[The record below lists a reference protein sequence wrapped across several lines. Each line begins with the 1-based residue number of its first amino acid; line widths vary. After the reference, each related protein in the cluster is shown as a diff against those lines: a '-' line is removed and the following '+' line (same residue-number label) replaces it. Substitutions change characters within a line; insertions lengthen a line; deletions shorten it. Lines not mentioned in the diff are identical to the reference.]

1 MREVKESFKSWEKF
15 RNTCN
20 SYNLQVESR
29 RKLSKVVKVEKSRE
43 KLTRVDIS
51 WQKLTK
57 VGKSWQNLI
66 KVGKVDKSWKK

>member
-29 RKLSKVVKVEKSRE
+29 RKLSKVVKIEKSRE
-43 KLTRVDIS
+43 KLTRVDKS
-51 WQKLTK
+51 RQKLTKVYKGWQKLTK
-57 VGKSWQNLI
+57 VDRS
-66 KVGKVDKSWKK
+66 